1 METSVN
7 MKTSSYDSSSDDSE
21 IEKLDD
27 ILLGGPQLVLLR
39 KIMFVIAIL
48 AILYALALVIGI
60 VYLQIDSFQND
71 NGWQFFGNTFFL
83 IAFITGVPILGTGIV
98 FLFIAVLNK
107 DEYYRVYAK
116 FNVSPESEIQQ
127 EGTEE
132 KESPPSEYN
141 LEELVKILTE
151 RRFVVVKMFAR
162 IKPNDRQSGVIE
174 KYLQDRSLSTEDYNA
189 YVAIMRKR
197 AQNQYDRTYKVLLVS
212 GREKNEFV
220 FYSNQSVGMGILID
234 QLESNGNLKVS
245 VTERLR
251 INMRQNYIKRGLVK
265 DNHKK
270 TDEGLVV

>member
-7 MKTSSYDSSSDDSE
+7 METSSYDSSSDDSE
-21 IEKLDD
+21 IERLDD

-98 FLFIAVLNK
+98 FLFIAVLSK
-107 DEYYRVYAK
+107 DKYYRIYAK
-116 FNVSPESEIQQ
+116 FNVSPESEIEQ

-151 RRFVVVKMFAR
+151 RRFVVVKMFGR

-189 YVAIMRKR
+189 YVAILRKR

-234 QLESNGNLKVS
+234 QLESNGKLTIS

-251 INMRQNYIKRGLVK
+251 VNMRQNYIKRGLVK
-265 DNHKK
+265 DKKK

>member
-1 METSVN
+1 ME
-7 MKTSSYDSSSDDSE
+7 TSSYDSSSDDSE

-27 ILLGGPQLVLLR
+27 ILLGDPQYVLQR
-39 KIMFVIAIL
+39 KILLVIAIL

-83 IAFITGVPILGTGIV
+83 IAFITGVPVLGTGIV
-98 FLFIAVLNK
+98 FLLIAVLNK
-107 DEYYRVYAK
+107 DKYYRIYAK
-116 FNVSPESEIQQ
+116 FNVSPESEIEQ
-127 EGTEE
+127 EGTEK

-151 RRFVVVKMFAR
+151 RRFVVVKIFSR

-174 KYLQDRSLSTEDYNA
+174 KYLQDRSLSTEDSNA

-197 AQNQYDRTYKVLLVS
+197 AQNQYDRSYKVLLVS

-234 QLESNGNLKVS
+234 QLERNGNLKVS

-251 INMRQNYIKRGLVK
+251 INIRQNYIKRGLVK
-265 DNHKK
+265 DKKK